1 MNDNTNS
8 QAVTVIDRML
18 GFRELA
24 RGVKENIL
32 AGEIDSL
39 DAMVALKGVKK
50 AVELLEKDAEINESV
65 MSRFDMYNE
74 KTVNLK
80 HASITIKDTGV
91 KYDYTV
97 CNDIVY
103 NELMME
109 LDALNKRIKERQE
122 FLKTLPENGLDVLDH
137 NTGEVYTLYKPL
149 RLASQ
154 TLEYKFKK

>member
-1 MNDNTNS
+1 MNDNANS

-18 GFRELA
+18 GFRDLA
-24 RGVKENIL
+24 RGVKDNIL
-32 AGEIDSL
+32 AGEIDGL

-50 AVELLEKDAEINESV
+50 AVELLEKDADINDSV
-65 MSRFDMYNE
+65 MRSFDRYNE

-97 CNDIVY
+97 CNDKVY
-103 NELMME
+103 NDLMIE

-122 FLKTLPENGLDVLDH
+122 FLKALPEHGLDTYDH
-137 NTGEVYTLYKPL
+137 DTGELYTLYRPL